1 MALLWQTHFTQNTL
15 MMKKE
20 KIIVSTNSSFAI
32 ETGKNDYIEKLNFN
46 ANKSNAEPSGCIIL

>member
-1 MALLWQTHFTQNTL
+1 

-32 ETGKNDYIEKLNFN
+32 ETGKNDYIEKLN